1 MRTTHAVV
9 EMCSKGFVKATF
21 EKNVP
26 CLSQYSNAENISQA
40 MISAE
45 KSLRLGNSSP
55 TNGNAYFIVDGGP
68 PVDNFGFWFPLFK
81 TVGQKSPSIR
91 IPYLLIYY
99 LAFLSEILYYT
110 FKIEPLFT
118 RFEVNLLALTNT
130 YSIKK
135 AVKDFGYNPVNNH
148 CLKKTIDYYS
158 SQQVSDLSKEKQHQ
172 MFPGEAFWSKLFMF
186 IAIAVIS
193 SFIWP
198 YLGNLQ
204 KVNIM
209 MS

>member
-1 MRTTHAVV
+1 
-9 EMCSKGFVKATF
+9 MCSKGFVKATF
-21 EKNVP
+21 EKSSP

-40 MISAE
+40 MMLSE
-45 KSLRLGNSSP
+45 KSLRLGKKSP
-55 TNGNAYFIVDGGP
+55 TNGNTYFIVDGGH
-68 PVDNFGFWFPLFK
+68 PVENFGFWFPLFDSL
-81 TVGQKSPSIR
+81 GQKRPSFK
-91 IPYLLIYY
+91 IPYFLVYY

-135 AVKDFGYNPVNNH
+135 AVKDFGYKPVNNH
-148 CLKKTIDYYS
+148 CLKNTIDYYS
-158 SQQVSDLSKEKQHQ
+158 SQQISGLSKRKQSHI
-172 MFPGEAFWSKLFMF
+172 FPGEVFWSKLFMF

-198 YLGNLQ
+198 FLGTLQ
-204 KVNIM
+204 KVSTMIK
-209 MS
+209 